1 MKPVFWK
8 KHNMLNNNIN
18 HMKYECVNLEK
29 GCQGT
34 SELASYQQYTR
45 TTKNVLTLVDYNQ
58 KTVTNQFIGIVASL
72 EHLNI
77 MRFCVIA
84 LLKL

>member
-1 MKPVFWK
+1 MIVSIWIKVALAPPSL
-8 KHNMLNNNIN
+8 HLISNT
-18 HMKYECVNLEK
+18 LE
-29 GCQGT
+29 
-34 SELASYQQYTR
+34 

-58 KTVTNQFIGIVASL
+58 KKVTNQFIGIAASL

-77 MRFCVIA
+77 MRFCLIA